1 MQSTTPS
8 FSNTLYGVGTVL
20 SGIAGIGAQQRAYD
34 AQMQQY
40 NAQAD
45 YQAALIR
52 QQVEQ
57 NYNDQLAI
65 RQEQAQQQEIL
76 NRQRIVSKV
85 QTQQGKSSAA
95 ASAAARGVS
104 GASVLAALQEY
115 EIQGSMY
122 LEGLDRQQQM
132 LAAATE
138 TNIESIGNRKYIP
151 GLMEKPMKA
160 PMISGIGS
168 VLADTFSLFD
178 ARQKIVQ
185 SEMLKL

>member
-1 MQSTTPS
+1 MQSVTPS
-8 FSNTLYGVGTVL
+8 FSNTLSGVGTVL
-20 SGIAGIGAQQRAYD
+20 SGIAGIGAQQKQYES
-34 AQMQQY
+34 QMQQY

-52 QQVEQ
+52 HQVEQ

-76 NRQRIVSKV
+76 NRQRMVSKV

-104 GASVLAALQEY
+104 GASVSAALQEY
-115 EIQGSMY
+115 DIQGSMY
-122 LEGLDRQQQM
+122 LEGLTRQQQM
-132 LAAATE
+132 LSAATE

-151 GLMEKPMKA
+151 GVIEKPTKV
-160 PMISGIGS
+160 PMVTGIGS
-168 VLADTFSLFD
+168 VLADTFNLFD